1 MTTETYLTAWRDTGL
16 ISVDQHATLVA
27 LVRKER
33 FSVFLELNALLYV
46 GVLAI
51 AAGLGWTVHDH
62 FASFGDLLVLGTLS
76 AIFVGCLAYCLT
88 HDAAR
93 SFAFD
98 YVLYLGCLTFAVA
111 VGYVEFRFSLLKQN
125 WDGYLLASALLYF
138 ALAYRFDNRFVLALA
153 LSTLAGWFGI
163 RLAMWQVLSG
173 SVRGLMLVYGA
184 LVGAAGFAV
193 YRANIKPH
201 FLDAYLHVAAN
212 ALLGA
217 LASGAVD
224 WRDGGP
230 WALALAAAAAVS
242 IVLGTRHRRF
252 VFVVYG
258 FVYGYVGVSA
268 QMIRAL
274 NDASAITAYFVVS
287 GLAVVAALIALARR
301 KAAA

>member
-1 MTTETYLTAWRDTGL
+1 MTTETYLAAWRDDGI
-16 ISVDQHATLVA
+16 ISPDQHAALVA

-62 FASFGDLLVLGTLS
+62 FAGLGDLLVLITLS
-76 AIFVGCLAYCLT
+76 AIFAGCLWYCFT
-88 HDAAR
+88 RDDAR
-93 SFAFD
+93 GFTFD
-98 YVLYLGCLTFAVA
+98 YVLYLGCLTFAVG

-125 WDGYLLASALLYF
+125 WDAYLLASAVMYF

-173 SVRGLMLVYGA
+173 SVRVLMLVYGA
-184 LVGAAGFAV
+184 LVGAAGLAV

-217 LASGAVD
+217 LASGAME
-224 WRDGGP
+224 WSDGAP

-242 IVLGTRHRRF
+242 IAMGTRYRRF
-252 VFVVYG
+252 AFVVYG

-268 QMIRAL
+268 QIMRSL
-274 NDASAITAYFVVS
+274 NDASSIFAYFAVS